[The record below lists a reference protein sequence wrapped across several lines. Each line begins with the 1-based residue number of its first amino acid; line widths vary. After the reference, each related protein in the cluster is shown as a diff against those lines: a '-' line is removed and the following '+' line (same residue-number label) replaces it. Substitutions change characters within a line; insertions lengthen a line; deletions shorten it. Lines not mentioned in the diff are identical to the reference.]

1 MKLVIGLALVSLAF
15 GSTFFPTEKDEVDLV
30 STSQK
35 DQASG
40 RIAVPPPNNLRKIF
54 SDVSTYFI
62 RNVITSL
69 LASAPIR
76 NGGIVN
82 AAPIL
87 NPVASPIVNTGTAG
101 ALVGGGA
108 SQVFFSPVRINI
120 DQASQLYVP
129 PGTDGR
135 IIVLLKNDGVG
146 DFFLLSGGD
155 DKNFFIQFDYAQIQL
170 GPGQT
175 LAVPGRIRVP
185 HYANNVVSTLTIIVQ
200 RRTDNAISRRQ
211 VYIRTKSEPGE
222 KWAPWCTIRTV
233 TRCDSYLDESICAS
247 RYWNMRAEIQ
257 DTEAGLLSV
266 SIKPDGRFLGEDF
279 IIGTNESIA
288 VEQSVSCCTTG
299 VDITAVDVRGNTATC
314 RADQY
319 SIYLSSGDVAAI
331 TLGVILLILLLVI
344 IILAI
349 CRCCRRRKERSIK
362 TAPIPRS
369 KKDQA

>member
-1 MKLVIGLALVSLAF
+1 M
-15 GSTFFPTEKDEVDLV
+15 
-30 STSQK
+30 
-35 DQASG
+35 
-40 RIAVPPPNNLRKIF
+40 IF
-54 SDVSTYFI
+54 SDVSTYCI
-62 RNVITSL
+62 RNIITSL

-146 DFFLLSGGD
+146 DFFLLSGGRD

-211 VYIRTKSEPGE
+211 VYIRTKSEMISQCCRPPFLQNWRVTSPKEEE
-222 KWAPWCTIRTV
+222 K
-233 TRCDSYLDESICAS
+233 
-247 RYWNMRAEIQ
+247 
-257 DTEAGLLSV
+257 LLKFV
-266 SIKPDGRFLGEDF
+266 SLY
-279 IIGTNESIA
+279 
-288 VEQSVSCCTTG
+288 
-299 VDITAVDVRGNTATC
+299 
-314 RADQY
+314 ADQ
-319 SIYLSSGDVAAI
+319 
-331 TLGVILLILLLVI
+331 ILNHFNETPVKKFFGSLIHNDEKYVQPLVKCVLAKGQDLLVKYHTD
-344 IILAI
+344 
-349 CRCCRRRKERSIK
+349 RRIE
-362 TAPIPRS
+362 
-369 KKDQA
+369 

>member
-1 MKLVIGLALVSLAF
+1 MRLLIGFALVSLAV

-30 STSQK
+30 ST
-35 DQASG
+35 DQNDKVSG
-40 RIAVPPPNNLRKIF
+40 RIAVPPPNNLP
-54 SDVSTYFI
+54 
-62 RNVITSL
+62 
-69 LASAPIR
+69 PIR

-87 NPVASPIVNTGTAG
+87 NPVAAPIVNTGPVG
-101 ALVGGGA
+101 ALVSGGA

-120 DQASQLYVP
+120 DQSSQLYVP

-135 IIVLLKNDGVG
+135 ITVLLKNDGVG

-155 DKNFFIQFDYAQIQL
+155 DKNFFIQFDYSQIQL

-185 HYANNVVSTLTIIVQ
+185 QYANNVVSTLTIIVQ

-233 TRCDSYLDESICAS
+233 TRCDSYLDESICSS

-331 TLGVILLILLLVI
+331 TLGVLLLILLLVI